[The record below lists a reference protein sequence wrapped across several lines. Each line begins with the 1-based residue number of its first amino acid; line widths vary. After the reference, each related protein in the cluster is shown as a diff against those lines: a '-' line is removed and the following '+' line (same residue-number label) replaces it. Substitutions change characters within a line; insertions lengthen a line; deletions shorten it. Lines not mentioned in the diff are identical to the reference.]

1 MKKKYFWNLY
11 LFFDFISAGSSWI
24 LFNYFRKT
32 YIEKYDF
39 EVNDKLIISTFF
51 ISLFWILLYSIFG
64 NYRNVYKKYRLKEIT
79 QIISQTFIG
88 IILIFFTFLLDDNI
102 NSYQDYYSLF
112 VVLFLLHII
121 ITFIPRIILTSRTV
135 NQIHNKKIG
144 FNTIVIGSS
153 QKAKDTYLEIC
164 NLKKATGHFII
175 GYVCTNGGKDVINE
189 TGLKKL
195 GAYNEI
201 SQIINNE
208 KIEEVIIATEPKEH
222 EKINSIINDLADLKV
237 EIKVVA
243 DMYSILTGSVKM
255 NSIFGALLI
264 SVNPEMMPSWQ
275 KTVKRIMDL
284 FISIIAIIILS
295 PVFIILTIFIK
306 SGSKGEII
314 FKQERIG
321 FKNEPFQIYKFRSMY
336 ADSEKNGPQLSS
348 KYDSRITNIG
358 RFMRKTRLDETP
370 QFFNVIKGDMSLVGP
385 RPERQYFINKII
397 DKAPHYKHLSKVKP
411 GITSWGQVKYGYAE
425 NVDEMIARLKF
436 DLLYVENMSLS
447 LDVKIL
453 FYTVIIMLKGS
464 GK

>member
-32 YIEKYDF
+32 YIEKYNF
-39 EVNDKLIISTFF
+39 EVNYKLIISTFF

-175 GYVCTNGGKDVINE
+175 GYVCTNGGKDIINE

-321 FKNEPFQIYKFRSMY
+321 FKNKPFQIYKFRSMY

-348 KYDSRITNIG
+348 KYDRRITNIG

-453 FYTVIIMLKGS
+453 FYTVIIILKGS